1 MLRALGAFC
10 LGGGLLFAAGLWLTG
25 MLSPAPTGAVVSGP
39 VISAATSPP
48 VAAPPAPTTPP
59 STAAK
64 TQAVADASSSMAP
77 AGSVVCI
84 DAGHQGLGDNTLEPI
99 GPGSATRK
107 ASVSSGTSGV
117 VTRVHESVVNLEV
130 AKLLRSELEARGV
143 RVVMVRVSEKVDI
156 PNSGRA
162 HVANAA
168 KADLFV
174 RLHCDGTTNH
184 STRGLSTLVPA
195 KNQWTA
201 PILSASRSAGRLI
214 HAAAIATTGAADRG
228 VVTRSDLAGF
238 NWSTVPTV
246 LVEMGFMSN
255 SAEDRVLN
263 DVTYQEKL
271 ARGLADGVVE
281 YLRSK

>member
-1 MLRALGAFC
+1 MLRTLGAFC
-10 LGGGLLFAAGLWLTG
+10 LGGGLLFVAGLWFTG
-25 MLSPAPTGAVVSGP
+25 MLSPAPTGVVVSGP
-39 VISAATSPP
+39 GISAATSPP
-48 VAAPPAPTTPP
+48 VAASPAPTSTP
-59 STAAK
+59 STTAK
-64 TQAVADASSSMAP
+64 TEAATDASSMAP

-84 DAGHQGLGDNTLEPI
+84 DAGHQGLGDSTLEPI
-99 GPGSATRK
+99 GPGSTTRK

-117 VTRVHESVVNLEV
+117 ATKVHESVVNLEV

-162 HVANAA
+162 HIANAA

-174 RLHCDGTTNH
+174 RLHCDGTTNR
-184 STRGLSTLVPA
+184 STHGFSTLVPA

-201 PILSASRSAGRLI
+201 PILSASKSAGRLI
-214 HAAAIATTGAADRG
+214 HAAAITATGAADRG
-228 VVTRSDLAGF
+228 VVTRSDLSGF

-255 SAEDRVLN
+255 SAEDRELN
-263 DVTYQEKL
+263 NAAYQEKL